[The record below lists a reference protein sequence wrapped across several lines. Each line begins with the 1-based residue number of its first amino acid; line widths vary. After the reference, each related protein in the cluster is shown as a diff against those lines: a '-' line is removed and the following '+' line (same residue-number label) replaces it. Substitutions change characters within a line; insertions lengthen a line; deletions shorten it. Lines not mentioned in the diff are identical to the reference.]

1 MQLPGERGFGEV
13 RGIGREKRAGDAEV
27 EGEAVPFA
35 QILWNERRGGRLIL
49 GEPVIQ
55 FGSVR
60 NGRKAASGAE
70 SVMREAR
77 MNFAKALKSG
87 PGRSF
92 SDGDVRIARDERFA
106 MRGIDDADGEAR
118 SQEGKKRG
126 DFFFG
131 ERMDAVISGE
141 DGRSSRERIVVAED
155 RVGGGDGGLS
165 DGVGFVHVAEIDQG

>member
-49 GEPVIQ
+49 GEPAIQ

-60 NGRKAASGAE
+60 DGGKTAGATE
-70 SVMREAR
+70 SVAREAS
-77 MNFAKALKSG
+77 MNFGEALECG
-87 PGRSF
+87 PRGSF
-92 SDGDVRIARDERFA
+92 GDGDV
-106 MRGIDDADGEAR
+106 
-118 SQEGKKRG
+118 
-126 DFFFG
+126 G

-141 DGRSSRERIVVAED
+141 DGGSCRERIVVAED